1 MFRRN
6 KLIYFVIFPTAVAL
20 IYLPFL
26 QNPSRLFERG
36 NDLQEQFWPVFYFIK
51 QQFLTHHSL
60 PLWNNLFFSG
70 IPLLPDPQFPLFYPP
85 YIIFLVLP
93 IDAAFLVLMALHTLS
108 GGLGA
113 YWAARYA
120 LGLTKSGSIF
130 VGTLFLLTPRLAGY
144 LEAGHFGLIE
154 ATAWLPFVFLA
165 TVRLVRKPTVA
176 WAILLAVSL
185 AGIFYTHTVTFVIA
199 AISAPIVW
207 GATFL
212 LYRRKNRQAK
222 SIIFFSIGTILTFGL
237 VAITLLP
244 QLEWAPHTTRFL
256 LLQDRDVYPKWTSL
270 REFLQA
276 VVFPWHL
283 LSSTLD
289 PEKWLALGLTT
300 PLLALYGWMHLS
312 NKTIKLF
319 LVLVLVTTSL
329 IALNNSSPFYKFLL
343 SQDWYVLSRVATR
356 VWFIPTLILVGLAG
370 FAFDRITKTVGR
382 RTALLVA
389 SLAIAET
396 VILFWS
402 YFISAKPQI
411 PNLASPG
418 VYEFLKNQEGKF
430 RVFCVNRCLSQKE
443 AAKAGIELV
452 EGYNT
457 LQQMNYYK
465 HSWQLMGGYW
475 NYYTLA
481 LPPIGAYK
489 FEKLQPDAKSLGEF
503 NTKYVISP
511 YELADKN
518 FILERRL
525 GQYLV
530 YKNAVFQTQAYFWS
544 DQQKP
549 GKSAKI
555 VAYSPNRISVDTTN
569 KDASRLVLSEVWSPG
584 WKAYLDGKTQAI
596 VQETPNSL
604 RLIDLKPETQ
614 FVDFVYEPPGFKAGR
629 AITFTTLIVL
639 VGYGIYRWKKYLA
652 S

>member
-1 MFRRN
+1 M
-6 KLIYFVIFPTAVAL
+6 LIGVAL

-93 IDAAFLVLMALHTLS
+93 IDAAFLVLMALHTLF

-113 YWAARYA
+113 YWAGRYA

-130 VGTLFLLTPRLAGY
+130 VGMLFLLTPRLAGY

-154 ATAWLPFVFLA
+154 ATSWLPFVFLA
-165 TVRLVRKPTVA
+165 TVRLVRKPTVV

-199 AISAPIVW
+199 AIAAPIVW

-212 LYRRKNRQAK
+212 LYRRENRQVK

-256 LLQDRDVYPKWTSL
+256 LLQDRDVYPKWLSIE
-270 REFLQA
+270 EFLQA
-276 VVFPWHL
+276 VAFPWPIL
-283 LSSTLD
+283 STLD
-289 PEKWLALGLTT
+289 TEKWLALGLVS
-300 PLLALYGWMHLS
+300 PLLALYGLAHLP
-312 NKTIKLF
+312 NKTTKLF
-319 LVLVLVTTSL
+319 LGFVLVTTSL

-356 VWFIPTLILVGLAG
+356 IWFIPTLILIGLAG
-370 FAFDRITKTVGR
+370 YAFDRITKTVGR

-389 SLAIAET
+389 SLAIAEI

-411 PNLASPG
+411 PNPAPPG

-443 AAKAGIELV
+443 AVKAGIELV

-475 NYYTLA
+475 NYYTLS
-481 LPPIGAYK
+481 LPPIGTYK
-489 FEKLQPDAKSLGEF
+489 FEELKPDAKSLGEF

-511 YELADKN
+511 YELIDKN
-518 FILERRL
+518 FILEKQFGEYYVYRNS
-525 GQYLV
+525 LV
-530 YKNAVFQTQAYFWS
+530 QPRAYFWTE
-544 DQQKP
+544 DQRP
-549 GKSAKI
+549 GIAAKI
-555 VAYSPNRISVDTTN
+555 ISYSPNKIRVDTSTG
-569 KDASRLVLSEVWSPG
+569 ATSRLVLAEVWSPG
-584 WKAYLDGKTQAI
+584 WRAYLDGDKDAV
-596 VQETPNSL
+596 VQEKPNTL
-604 RLIDLKPETQ
+604 RLVDIKPDTK
-614 FVDFVYEPPGFKAGR
+614 FVDFVYEPNSFKVGR
-629 AITFTTLIVL
+629 IITLATVGVL
-639 VGYGIYRWKKYLA
+639 VGIGLRKWKRYRR